1 MRTLAAILVS
11 LCSFLSLAAGARAGL
26 VDRIVAT
33 VNNEVITASELAQT
47 VGMNKRLGKSVP
59 DGKTL
64 EAETLEGLITRR
76 LLVQEARRLRFVEI
90 SEQEIGAEIEKLR
103 KRFES
108 DASFMDFLRSL
119 DLTEQVLGRMLGEQ
133 LLVEKFVEKK
143 VGLFVRVTREEAQ
156 SYFDSHASQFPEK
169 SFQDVQKTIMA
180 ALTDQKVG
188 RQLDKYVAD
197 LRGKA
202 DIRVN
207 PS

>member
-47 VGMNKRLGKSVP
+47 VGMNKRLGKSVQ

-188 RQLDKYVAD
+188 RQLDKYVAE

>member
-47 VGMNKRLGKSVP
+47 VGMNKRLGKSVQ

>member
-1 MRTLAAILVS
+1 V
-11 LCSFLSLAAGARAGL
+11 
-26 VDRIVAT
+26 
-33 VNNEVITASELAQT
+33 Q
-47 VGMNKRLGKSVP
+47 